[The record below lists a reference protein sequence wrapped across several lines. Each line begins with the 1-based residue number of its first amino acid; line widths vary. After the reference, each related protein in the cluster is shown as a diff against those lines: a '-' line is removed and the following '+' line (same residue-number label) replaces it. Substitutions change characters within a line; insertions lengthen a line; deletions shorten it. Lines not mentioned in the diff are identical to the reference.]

1 MKLVWAG
8 HEPDDFISLFPS
20 WEIKDQI
27 KILNEKV
34 FRNFQLASIHLN
46 IKSTHDSIDYP

>member
-27 KILNEKV
+27 KILNQKV
-34 FRNFQLASIHLN
+34 FFNCL
-46 IKSTHDSIDYP
+46 TG